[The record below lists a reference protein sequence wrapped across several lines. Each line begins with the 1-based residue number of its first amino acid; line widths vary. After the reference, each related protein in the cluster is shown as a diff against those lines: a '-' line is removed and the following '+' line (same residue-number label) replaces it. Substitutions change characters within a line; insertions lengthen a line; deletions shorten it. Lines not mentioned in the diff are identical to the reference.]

1 MYYFVFSAIVIL
13 IIIGV
18 LYIKA
23 YYDKIRWAKKRL
35 VKIQGKW
42 GKPVDSRRNFDLIR
56 TYLDSA
62 GDKNKL
68 SAQTSHDLDLV
79 SVFNYID
86 RTNSKPGKQ
95 HLFNLLHHPTT
106 DIDALHDLDNSVED
120 LNMDI
125 PGRERLEVELSKL
138 NSPDAYFIA
147 DLFLKEHKPVFSSV
161 VNFYARVSPFL
172 IIAALISLIVI
183 PNIYSF
189 IFLVLLFV
197 YNIAIHLTSRK
208 AISGYARSLPQL
220 LIMYKVA
227 VALVKSGKFGTAA
240 AVKQSLTNLTGLK
253 RALKF
258 VNIESRFVSST
269 SDIGYAAFKLFKLL
283 FVIEPNTY
291 TSSLKQI
298 AKYNTDIKEV
308 YEFIGRADTLIA
320 IQSIRE
326 GLPLYS
332 KPEFTGVDGKIEV
345 TELFHPLVANCVT
358 NSLYTT
364 EADRGALITGSNM
377 AGKTTFIKALALN
390 TLLSQTIFTSC
401 AKAYK
406 APLLKIQTSIKTSDN
421 IDEQKSYFQAQAS
434 AILNIID
441 NSSQKEEIKS
451 LVIIDEI
458 FRGTNTIERIA
469 AAKSVLSYITSNQNF
484 VFVSTHDL
492 ELAELLDEDFVVYSF
507 SESKDGRVLVF
518 DYILKQGLLKNTN
531 GIAILKSM
539 GYPESVID
547 EANIISERMMNKYLV

>member
-1 MYYFVFSAIVIL
+1 MK
-13 IIIGV
+13 
-18 LYIKA
+18 IK
-23 YYDKIRWAKKRL
+23 
-35 VKIQGKW
+35 GKW
-42 GKPVDSRRNFDLIR
+42 GKPVNARRNFELISI
-56 TYLDSA
+56 YLNSA
-62 GDKNKL
+62 ENKNKL
-68 SAQTSHDLDLV
+68 STQTANDLDLIN
-79 SVFNYID
+79 VFNYID

-95 HLFNLLHHPTT
+95 YLFNLLHHPIT
-106 DIDALHDLDNSVED
+106 DIDALHDLDNSIED

-125 PGRERLEVELSKL
+125 PGRELIEVELSRL
-138 NSPDAYFIA
+138 NHPDAYFIA
-147 DLFLKEHKPVFSSV
+147 DLFLKVHEPVLSPV
-161 VNFYARVSPFL
+161 VNFYIRVSPFL
-172 IIAALISLIVI
+172 ILATLISLIAI
-183 PNIYSF
+183 PNIFSV
-189 IFLVLLFV
+189 IFLVLLFA
-197 YNIAIHLTSRK
+197 YNIVIHITNRRG
-208 AISGYARSLPQL
+208 ISSYTQALPQML
-220 LIMYKVA
+220 VMHKVA
-227 VALVKSGKFGTAA
+227 VALVKSGKFGQVPE
-240 AVKQSLTNLTGLK
+240 VKQSLTNLTGLK

-258 VNIESRFVSST
+258 VSIESGFVNST
-269 SDIGYAAFKLFKLL
+269 SQISYEIFRLFKLL
-283 FVIEPNTY
+283 FVIEPGTY
-291 TSSLKQI
+291 SSSLTQVS
-298 AKYNTDIKEV
+298 KYRNDIKVV

-320 IQSIRE
+320 IQSVRD
-326 GLPLYS
+326 GLPAYA
-332 KPEFTGVDGKIEV
+332 KPEFTEGEERIEV
-345 TELFHPLVANCVT
+345 TELFHPLVINCVS

-364 EADRGALITGSNM
+364 DADRGALITGSNM
-377 AGKTTFIKALALN
+377 AGKTTFIKALGIN

-434 AILNIID
+434 AILNILD
-441 NSSQKEEIKS
+441 NSAKKEEIKS

-469 AAKSVLSYITSNQNF
+469 AAKSVLSYITANQNF

-539 GYPESVID
+539 GYPEPVID

>member
-1 MYYFVFSAIVIL
+1 MYYFVFSAIVVL
-13 IIIGV
+13 IVIGV

-23 YYDKIRWAKKRL
+23 YYDKLRWAKKRL

-42 GKPVDSRRNFDLIR
+42 GKPVDTRRNFDLIR

-62 GDKNKL
+62 EDKNKL
-68 SAQTSHDLDLV
+68 SAQTAHDLDLV

-95 HLFNLLHHPTT
+95 YLFNLLHHPTT

-161 VNFYARVSPFL
+161 VNFYAKVSPFL

-189 IFLVLLFV
+189 IFLMLLFV

-227 VALVKSGKFGTAA
+227 VALVKSGKFGVASV
-240 AVKQSLTNLTGLK
+240 VKQSLTNLTGLK

-283 FVIEPNTY
+283 FVIDPNTY

-298 AKYNTDIKEV
+298 DKYRADIKEV

-320 IQSIRE
+320 IQSIRD

-332 KPEFTGVDGKIEV
+332 KPEFTGIDGKIEV

-364 EADRGALITGSNM
+364 QADRGALITGSNM

-406 APLLKIQTSIKTSDN
+406 APVLKIQTSIKTSDN

-441 NSSQKEEIKS
+441 NSSQREEIKS

-469 AAKSVLSYITSNQNF
+469 AAKSVLSYITANQNF

-539 GYPESVID
+539 GYPELVID

>member
-1 MYYFVFSAIVIL
+1 
-13 IIIGV
+13 
-18 LYIKA
+18 
-23 YYDKIRWAKKRL
+23 
-35 VKIQGKW
+35 
-42 GKPVDSRRNFDLIR
+42 
-56 TYLDSA
+56 
-62 GDKNKL
+62 
-68 SAQTSHDLDLV
+68 
-79 SVFNYID
+79 
-86 RTNSKPGKQ
+86 
-95 HLFNLLHHPTT
+95 
-106 DIDALHDLDNSVED
+106 
-120 LNMDI
+120 
-125 PGRERLEVELSKL
+125 
-138 NSPDAYFIA
+138 
-147 DLFLKEHKPVFSSV
+147 VFSSV
-161 VNFYARVSPFL
+161 VNFYAKVSPFL
-172 IIAALISLIVI
+172 IIAALVSLIVI

-189 IFLVLLFV
+189 IFLMLLFA
-197 YNIAIHLTSRK
+197 YNIAIHLTNRK
-208 AISGYARSLPQL
+208 TISGYARSLPQL

-227 VALVKSGKFGTAA
+227 VALVKSGKFGTAT

-269 SDIGYAAFKLFKLL
+269 SNIGYVAFKLFKLL

-298 AKYNTDIKEV
+298 AKYSTDIKEV

-320 IQSIRE
+320 IQSIRD

-469 AAKSVLSYITSNQNF
+469 AAKSVLSYITANQNF

-539 GYPESVID
+539 GYPEPVID
-547 EANIISERMMNKYLV
+547 EANIISERMMSKYLV

>member
-1 MYYFVFSAIVIL
+1 MYYFVFSTIVVL
-13 IIIGV
+13 IIAGV
-18 LYIKA
+18 LYIKL
-23 YYDKIRWAKKRL
+23 YYDRLRWAKKRL

-42 GKPVDSRRNFDLIR
+42 GKPINARRNFDLIR

-62 GDKNKL
+62 EDKDKL
-68 SAQTSHDLDLV
+68 AVQTADDLDLI

-95 HLFNLLHHPTT
+95 YLFNLLHHPTT
-106 DIDALHDLDNSVED
+106 DVNALHDLDNAVED

-125 PGRERLEVELSKL
+125 PGRELIEVELSKL
-138 NSPDAYFIA
+138 NDPNAYFIA
-147 DLFLKEHKPVFSSV
+147 DLFLKAHQPVFSSV
-161 VNFYARVSPFL
+161 VNFYSKVSSFL
-172 IIAALISLIVI
+172 IVAALISLIVI

-227 VALVKSGKFGTAA
+227 VALVKSGKFGAAA
-240 AVKQSLTNLTGLK
+240 AVKQSLTNLTDLK

-258 VNIESRFVSST
+258 VNIESRFVNNT
-269 SDIGYAAFKLFKLL
+269 SDISYAAFKLFKLL

-298 AKYNTDIKEV
+298 AKYRTDIKEV
-308 YEFIGRADTLIA
+308 YEFIGQADAMIA
-320 IQSIRE
+320 IQSVRD
-326 GLPLYS
+326 GMHVYS
-332 KPEFTGVDGKIEV
+332 KPEFTDVNGKIEI
-345 TELFHPLVANCVT
+345 TELFHPLIANCVA

-364 EADRGALITGSNM
+364 DADRGALITGSNM
-377 AGKTTFIKALALN
+377 SGKTTFIKALALN
-390 TLLSQTIFTSC
+390 TLLAQTIFTSC

-441 NSSQKEEIKS
+441 QSSQKEAIKS

-469 AAKSVLSYITSNQNF
+469 AAKSVLSYITANQNF

-492 ELAELLDEDFVVYSF
+492 ELAELLDDDFVVYSF
-507 SESKDGRVLVF
+507 SDSKDGRVLVF
-518 DYILKQGLLKNTN
+518 DYLLKQGLLKSTN

-539 GYPESVID
+539 GYPEAVID

>member
-1 MYYFVFSAIVIL
+1 MYYFVFSAIVVL

-23 YYDKIRWAKKRL
+23 YYDKLSWAKKRL

-68 SAQTSHDLDLV
+68 SAQTAHDLDLV

-95 HLFNLLHHPTT
+95 YLFNLLHHPTT

-147 DLFLKEHKPVFSSV
+147 DLFLKEHQPVFSSV
-161 VNFYARVSPFL
+161 VNFYAKVSPFL

-197 YNIAIHLTSRK
+197 YNIGIHLTSRK

-227 VALVKSGKFGTAA
+227 VALVKNGKFGTAT
-240 AVKQSLTNLTGLK
+240 AVKQCLTNLTGLK

-258 VNIESRFVSST
+258 VNLESRFVSST

-298 AKYNTDIKEV
+298 AKYSTDIKEV

-320 IQSIRE
+320 IQSIRD

-332 KPEFTGVDGKIEV
+332 KPEFTGVDGKIEL
-345 TELFHPLVANCVT
+345 TELFHPLVPNCVT

-441 NSSQKEEIKS
+441 NSSQKEEVKS

-469 AAKSVLSYITSNQNF
+469 AAKSVLSYITANQNF

-539 GYPESVID
+539 GYPEPVTD

>member
-1 MYYFVFSAIVIL
+1 MYYFVFPAIVIL

-23 YYDKIRWAKKRL
+23 YYDKLRWAKKRL

-56 TYLDSA
+56 TYLDSL
-62 GDKNKL
+62 GDKDKL
-68 SAQTSHDLDLV
+68 SAQTAHDLDLV

-95 HLFNLLHHPTT
+95 YLFKLLHNPTT
-106 DIDALHDLDNSVED
+106 DIDALHDLDNSIED

-125 PGRERLEVELSKL
+125 PGRDMLEVELSKL
-138 NSPDAYFIA
+138 NSPDAYFIV

-161 VNFYARVSPFL
+161 VNFYAKVSPFL
-172 IIAALISLIVI
+172 IITALISLIVI

-197 YNIAIHLTSRK
+197 YNIAIHLTTRRT
-208 AISGYARSLPQL
+208 ISGYARSLPQV

-227 VALVKSGKFGTAA
+227 VALVKSGKFGKAT

-258 VNIESRFVSST
+258 VNLESRFVSST

-298 AKYNTDIKEV
+298 AKYSTDIKEV

-320 IQSIRE
+320 IQSIRD

-332 KPEFTGVDGKIEV
+332 KPEFTGADGKIEL

-469 AAKSVLSYITSNQNF
+469 AAKSVLSHITSNQNF

-531 GIAILKSM
+531 GIAVLKSM
-539 GYPESVID
+539 GYPEPVID

>member
-56 TYLDSA
+56 TYLGSA

-95 HLFNLLHHPTT
+95 YLFNLLHHPTT

-298 AKYNTDIKEV
+298 AKYSADIKEV

-320 IQSIRE
+320 IQSIRD

-507 SESKDGRVLVF
+507 SESKDGRILVF

-539 GYPESVID
+539 GYPEPVID